1 MISLNKEKNNIEVKL
16 VKCSEEYWEFVRRLR
31 TNTQVS
37 SGFIKTDKITKH
49 EQLVYMSEYADN
61 YRIALL
67 DQIPCGFVGVVNGDI
82 RVCTH
87 PEYQGRGI
95 GKSMISSIS
104 KVWPDAVAKIK
115 IENKKSLEL
124 FKSCGYEIKYY
135 LLEQTN

>member
-1 MISLNKEKNNIEVKL
+1 MISLNKEKKNIEVKL

-49 EQLVYMSEYADN
+49 EQLVYMSKYADN

-87 PEYQGRGI
+87 PMKVERLKVKETMKMEYSKEKKYNI
-95 GKSMISSIS
+95 MKMVSI
-104 KVWPDAVAKIK
+104 I
-115 IENKKSLEL
+115 L
-124 FKSCGYEIKYY
+124 
-135 LLEQTN
+135 

>member
-1 MISLNKEKNNIEVKL
+1 MNKEKNNKKVKI
-16 VKCSEEYWEFVRRLR
+16 VKCSEQYWEFVRRLR

-37 SGFIKTDKITKH
+37 SGFIKTDKITKS
-49 EQLVYMSEYADN
+49 EQIAYMRKYADN

-87 PEYQGRGI
+87 PEHQGKGI
-95 GKSMISSIS
+95 GKLMIHSISMI
-104 KVWPDAVAKIK
+104 WPDALAKIK
-115 IENKKSLEL
+115 IENNKSLEL

-135 LLEQTN
+135 LLERANQP